1 MKKLLLSV
9 LCLTLSLSA
18 LFLVSGCGNAKPK
31 PENKLS
37 FKTLS
42 VGKKNTDGNV
52 SVYGKVPNAQKTYS
66 FIDEIKTEDAA
77 RFVVSTDVY
86 GMHTVVTKTIP
97 LTEGDNKIFVIELN
111 GEDVKSIYEVTIRRR
126 PMYSVV
132 FDTNGGTILD
142 SRQIEE
148 GTVITAPETTKAGYT
163 FIEWDYDFTQPITQ
177 NTTIKAT
184 WSANTNTPY
193 KVEYYKENLEDDN
206 YTLCETSD
214 LQGVSGAIASAEQKA
229 YEHFTFNENKSVPS
243 GTIAGDGSLILKMYY
258 KRNVYVIFNAN
269 SAYGEITNAATIK
282 YGSFIKGLA
291 TEYLGCEFIGWFN
304 GETLLSSAK
313 RYEFTAECNVYAKF
327 KAKDEMSVFNFK
339 SSTTAC
345 EITALQD
352 KTATSVVIPD
362 CVTSIGDKAFYNCD
376 KLTSVTIPDGVT
388 SIGYMSFYNC
398 SGLTSVTISD
408 SVTSIGDSAFSYCSR
423 LTSITIPDSVTSIGN
438 SAFSSC
444 GRLASVTIGN
454 GVTSI
459 GNSAFYGCSGLASV
473 TIGNGVTSIGN
484 SAFYGCSGL
493 TSVTIP
499 DGVTCIGGFA
509 FYGCS
514 GLTSVTIPDSVT
526 SIGDYAFSDCRG
538 FTSIT
543 IPRNVTSI
551 GDYAFSDCRGLT
563 SITIPRNVT
572 SIGDQAFSG
581 CSGLTSVTIP
591 RNVTSIGSGA
601 FSSCSKLTNIEVAN
615 GNNKYHSQNN
625 CVIETATRI
634 LIAGCNN
641 SVIPSD
647 GSVTAIGT
655 NAFSGC
661 SFTTITIPD
670 SITSIGDFAFSHCSG
685 LTNVTIGNGVTSIG
699 NSAFSYCSRL
709 TSITIPD
716 SVTSIGNS
724 AFSSCGRLASVTIGN
739 GVTSIGDKAFSGC
752 SGLTSI
758 TFNGTKEQWRAIILD
773 RGWNNGVPAS
783 VVHCT
788 DGDISIK

>member
-18 LFLVSGCGNAKPK
+18 LFLVSGCGNVKPK

-37 FKTLS
+37 FKTLT
-42 VGKKNTDGNV
+42 VNGDK
-52 SVYGKVPNAQKTYS
+52 VYGKVSNDTESFS
-66 FIDEIKTEDAA
+66 FIKEIETVGLTK
-77 RFVVSTDVY
+77 FIVSLDIY
-86 GMHTVVTKTIP
+86 GSQQVTTKTIP
-97 LTEGDNKIFVIELN
+97 LDIGDNKAYVIETID
-111 GEDVKSIYEVTIRRR
+111 GEPETVYEVIVRRK

-163 FIEWDYDFTQPITQ
+163 LIEWDYDFTQPITQ

-193 KVEYYKENLEDDN
+193 KVEYYKENLEDDK

-229 YEHFTFNENKSVPS
+229 YEHFTFDENESVPS
-243 GTIAGDGSLILKMYY
+243 GSIAGDGSLILKMYY

-327 KAKDEMSVFNFK
+327 KAKDEMSGFNFK
-339 SSTTAC
+339 SSTTTC
-345 EITALQD
+345 EITAPKD

-388 SIGYMSFYNC
+388 SIGYMTFYNC
-398 SGLTSVTISD
+398 SGLTSVTIPD

-514 GLTSVTIPDSVT
+514 GLTSVTIPRS
-526 SIGDYAFSDCRG
+526 
-538 FTSIT
+538 
-543 IPRNVTSI
+543 VTSI

-601 FSSCSKLTNIEVAN
+601 FSSCSKLTNVEVAN

-634 LIAGCNN
+634 LIVGCNH

-661 SFTTITIPD
+661 SFTTITISD

-685 LTNVTIGNGVTSIG
+685 LTNVTIGNG
-699 NSAFSYCSRL
+699 
-709 TSITIPD
+709 
-716 SVTSIGNS
+716 VTSIGNS

-758 TFNGTKEQWRAIILD
+758 TFNGTKEQWRAIIFDL
-773 RGWNNGVPAS
+773 GWNNGVPAS
-783 VVHCT
+783 VAHCT